1 MKVGSDLNAARDAL
15 VAGDIVA
22 YPTEGVF
29 GLGCDP
35 GNLTAIENL
44 LNLKKR
50 NVGQGFI
57 LIAAEFDQLQPFIGT
72 LTADIKKKL
81 DESWPGPVTW
91 ILPANDSAPALITGG
106 KPTIATRVTDHPIA
120 CALCRQCNSAIIST
134 SANISGQAACLTAD
148 AVAELFA
155 DQPGYILDHEIG
167 NLQGPTPI
175 YDGLTGQQLR

>member
-1 MKVGSDLNAARDAL
+1 MNVGSDLNAARDAL

-72 LTADIKKKL
+72 LTADIKKNL
-81 DESWPGPVTW
+81 DESWPC
-91 ILPANDSAPALITGG
+91 LLY
-106 KPTIATRVTDHPIA
+106 
-120 CALCRQCNSAIIST
+120 T
-134 SANISGQAACLTAD
+134 SDAAD
-148 AVAELFA
+148 E
-155 DQPGYILDHEIG
+155 
-167 NLQGPTPI
+167 
-175 YDGLTGQQLR
+175 